1 MKPQAAAFLDKA
13 RELLE
18 RADMMLGV
26 GLNDD
31 AGRTAYL
38 AGFHAAQAFLFEM
51 TGRLFKKHASVQDEF
66 SRLGLTERRT

>member
-1 MKPQAAAFLDKA
+1 VKPQAAAFLDKA

-26 GLNDD
+26 
-31 AGRTAYL
+31 TAYL

-51 TGRLFKKHASVQDEF
+51 TGRVFKKHASVQGEF